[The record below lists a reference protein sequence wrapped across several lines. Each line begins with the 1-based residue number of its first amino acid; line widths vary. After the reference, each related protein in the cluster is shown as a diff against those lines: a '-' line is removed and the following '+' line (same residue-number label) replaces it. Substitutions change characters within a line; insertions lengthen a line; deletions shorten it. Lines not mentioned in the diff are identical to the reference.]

1 MSLHIPINIVFEDD
15 LSEAV
20 IRKILQGQG
29 RYEVGRCFL
38 GRGFGNIKKKID
50 GFNNAAKG
58 MPYLVLTDLDKE
70 ECVPRLIQNW
80 MKNAPLHQ
88 NLLFRVAVRE
98 VESWVLADRDRF
110 AKFLGVEEVLIPVDV
125 DEIGDPKDRLVN
137 LVRKSSKRKL
147 HDDIVPKKGS
157 TAKQGPNY
165 NGPLISFVKN
175 FWNPDEA
182 MQNSPSL
189 RRAIKAVEHFQ
200 PKWAD

>member
-1 MSLHIPINIVFEDD
+1 MSSDIPINIVFEDD
-15 LSEAV
+15 LSKAV
-20 IRKILQGQG
+20 IMKILQSRD
-29 RYEVGRCFL
+29 RYEVGIGFPMH
-38 GRGFGNIKKKID
+38 GFGNIKKKID

-70 ECVPRLIQNW
+70 ECAPTLIQDW
-80 MKNAPLHQ
+80 IKNVPIHQ

-98 VESWVLADRDRF
+98 VESWVLADRDCF
-110 AKFLGVEEVLIPVDV
+110 AKFLGVEEVLIPVEV
-125 DEIGDPKDRLVN
+125 DEIGDPKDYLVN
-137 LVRKSSKRKL
+137 LVKKSSKRKL
-147 HDDIVPKKGS
+147 RDDIVPKKGS

-189 RRAIKAVEHFQ
+189 RRAIKAIEHFR

>member
-1 MSLHIPINIVFEDD
+1 MSSHIPINIVFEDD

-20 IRKILQGQG
+20 IRKILQGRG
-29 RYEVGRCFL
+29 RYEVGSCFL

-70 ECVPRLIQNW
+70 ECAPTLIQNW
-80 MKNAPLHQ
+80 MKNATIHQ

-110 AKFLGVEEVLIPVDV
+110 AKFLGVEEVLIHEDV
-125 DEIGDPKDRLVN
+125 DLIGDPKDHLVN

-147 HDDIVPKKGS
+147 RDDIVPKKGS

-165 NGPLISFVKN
+165 NGPLISFVKAS
-175 FWNPDEA
+175 WNPDEA
-182 MQNSPSL
+182 MHNSPSL
-189 RRAIKAVEHFQ
+189 RRAIKAVENFR